1 MRGIF
6 LEKRR
11 SNVFNFRKTAEAP
24 TAPSA
29 SDQKRAAYRATIEFP
44 VVYVVD
50 GREGT
55 RTATANDLSVGGLRL
70 LGDEDFTKDTVI
82 DFRFTLPNAAVA
94 GVYLEKEVTER
105 TAFGPQKKRVKVPP
119 TPFQPMDMAGKI
131 VIVFYNTHTNR
142 FAHGVRFLH
151 VPQKIEDE
159 IQRFIHLYQL
169 KQLRDRADK
178 GFE

>member
-1 MRGIF
+1 VRHLPG
-6 LEKRR
+6 
-11 SNVFNFRKTAEAP
+11 NAPNDVFNFRKSEEAATMTAV
-24 TAPSA
+24 SN
-29 SDQKRAAYRATIEFP
+29 QKRASYRAMIEFP

-55 RTATANDLSVGGLRL
+55 RRATANDLSVGGLRL

-82 DFRFTLPNAAVA
+82 DFRLTLPNSAVA

-119 TPFQPMDMAGKI
+119 TPFEPMDMAGKI
-131 VIVFYNTHTNR
+131 VIAFYNTRTNR

-178 GFE
+178 GLD